1 MSWFL
6 PPRSHHVKGRYQDF
20 AQLRATYQ
28 QLQTERDT
36 LKKKY
41 QRLKRKHI
49 ELVKSGEKLARK
61 HGQDLKRMN
70 ERYAIQESSLR
81 RDLQAAST
89 RTEIAESELSKKDE
103 EIKELRDSRLLFK
116 KKVGPRR

>member
-1 MSWFL
+1 M
-6 PPRSHHVKGRYQDF
+6 
-20 AQLRATYQ
+20 
-28 QLQTERDT
+28 
-36 LKKKY
+36 
-41 QRLKRKHI
+41 
-49 ELVKSGEKLARK
+49 KSGEKLARK

-89 RTEIAESELSKKDE
+89 RAEIVESELSTKDE

-116 KKVGPRR
+116 KKVGPHR